1 MSHYILGCPLPSDFP
16 SVDRRPLLRMASRGD
31 SSGPRGS
38 RSDSCRI
45 ADAALSKIEDTY
57 HDYLPKI
64 DIYKCVLRTDTARCA
79 SLASVVDHH
88 GSSGCQHCLGMWA
101 FCQLHTT
108 DPTDTRPDLVE
119 VVCDKARKALPSAY
133 GHLVLGLVFSGVA
146 GLRSMSAEDRQFFLL
161 RSISHLQHCVH
172 LHIGCLYLG
181 QAYAKVGSREGAF
194 NAFQK
199 GTKLGIQVLCVR
211 ASAECYKTGF
221 GVEQDHLRSQKI
233 AKAVEKDGPTVKDVF
248 YKEWEKNVK
257 VIKENVVE
265 WLKVWVKEG
274 PTLQAMPGGKSQHK
288 AGSNV
293 LPLSPSVVET
303 LAGTHPQDFGC
314 SLCVICHIPSRA
326 ACSCVATSF
335 ARHPSPSLGEGG

>member
-16 SVDRRPLLRMASRGD
+16 SVDRRPLLRMASRGH
-31 SSGPRGS
+31 SSGLRGS

-45 ADAALSKIEDTY
+45 ADAALSNIEETY
-57 HDYLPKI
+57 HDYLAKT
-64 DIYKCVLRTDTARCA
+64 DIYKAVRRTDAARCA
-79 SLASVVDHH
+79 SFAAVVAHH
-88 GSSGCQHCLGMWA
+88 ESSGCQHCLGMWA

-108 DPTDTRPDLVE
+108 EPTDTRPDLVQ
-119 VVCDKARKALPSAY
+119 VVCDKARTALPSAY

-146 GLRSMSAEDRQFFLL
+146 GLRSMPADDRQFLLL
-161 RSISHLQHCVH
+161 RSISHLQHCDH

-181 QAYAKVGSREGAF
+181 QACAKVGSREGAF

-199 GTKLGIQVLCVR
+199 GSKLGIKVLCLMG
-211 ASAECYKTGF
+211 SAECYRTGF
-221 GVEQDHLRSQKI
+221 GVEQDHLLSQKI
-233 AKAVEKDGPTVKDVF
+233 GKAVAKDSPTLKDVF

-257 VIKENVVE
+257 ENVVE
-265 WLKVWVKEG
+265 WLRVWVKEG
-274 PTLQAMPGGKSQHK
+274 PTLQAMPVDKSQHK